1 MSGEQ
6 QQAERIGQWMAQNDR
21 FARRLGIELEAASPG
36 FCQVA
41 LTVTKD
47 MLNAVGVTHGGVTF
61 SLADFAFAVA
71 SNSHGKVSLALSA
84 QINYPAASRA
94 GERLTAIARE
104 QSGNRRTGLYSVE
117 VRNSDGTLTG
127 LFSGT
132 VYRRSEELA
141 SHMKTDR
148 PAEVQ

>member
-47 MLNAVGVTHGGVTF
+47 MLNAVGVI
-61 SLADFAFAVA
+61 SPL
-71 SNSHGKVSLALSA
+71 
-84 QINYPAASRA
+84 Q
-94 GERLTAIARE
+94 
-104 QSGNRRTGLYSVE
+104 
-117 VRNSDGTLTG
+117 
-127 LFSGT
+127 
-132 VYRRSEELA
+132 
-141 SHMKTDR
+141 
-148 PAEVQ
+148 